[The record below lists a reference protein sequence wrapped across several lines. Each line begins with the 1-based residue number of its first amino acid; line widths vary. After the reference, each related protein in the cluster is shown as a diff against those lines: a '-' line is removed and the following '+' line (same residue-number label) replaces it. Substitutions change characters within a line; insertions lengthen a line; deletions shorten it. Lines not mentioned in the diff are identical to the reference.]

1 MAEISADMVKQLREA
16 TNVSMMECKRAL
28 VEAGGE
34 MEKATRLLRE
44 RGIAIATK
52 KASRATNQ
60 GVIASATTADGKTA
74 SLVQLNC
81 ETDFVARNDNFKI
94 FVSQLAAKACS
105 TDASLGETMKAEL
118 TAKIAEIGENMVITR
133 NTRFVLQGTGAIA
146 SYIHMGGK
154 VGVLVDVACE
164 KADTA
169 SNPVF
174 KELIKDLTLHIAASR
189 PRYLTSDEIPA
200 DVVKSEREIYA
211 KQVTGKPAN
220 IIDKIVDG
228 KMKKFH
234 EEVCFVNQLFVK
246 EQKETIT
253 SLLDLKGKQIGD
265 TLKIRRFARYQL
277 GE

>member
-1 MAEISADMVKQLREA
+1 MAEISADTVKKLREA

-28 VEAGGE
+28 VEAGGD

-60 GVIASATTADGKTA
+60 GIIASSTTADGKTS
-74 SLVQLNC
+74 SLIQVNC
-81 ETDFVARNDNFKI
+81 ETDFVARNDIFKT
-94 FVSQLAAKACS
+94 FVNQIAVKACS
-105 TDASLGETMKAEL
+105 TDESLGESMKSEL
-118 TAKIAEIGENMVITR
+118 MAKVAEIGENLVITR
-133 NTRFVLQGTGAIA
+133 NVRFILQGTGAIA

-154 VGVLVDVACE
+154 VGVLVDLACE
-164 KADTA
+164 KAETQN
-169 SNPVF
+169 NPAF
-174 KELIKDLTLHIAASR
+174 KELIKDLTLHVAASK
-189 PRYLTSDEIPA
+189 PRYLTSAEVPA
-200 DVVKSEREIYA
+200 DVISSEREIYA

-228 KMKKFH
+228 KMKKFY
-234 EEVCFVNQLFVK
+234 EETCFVDQLFVK

-253 SLLDLKGKQIGD
+253 SLLASKGKSIGD
-265 TLKIRRFARYQL
+265 TLKIRKFVRYQL

>member
-1 MAEISADMVKQLREA
+1 MAEISADIVKKLREA

-28 VEAGGE
+28 VEAEGD

-44 RGIAIATK
+44 RGIAIAAK

-60 GVIASATTADGKTA
+60 GIIASSTTADGKTS
-74 SLVQLNC
+74 SLIQVNC
-81 ETDFVARNDNFKI
+81 ETDFVAKNDNFRN
-94 FVSQLAAKACS
+94 FVAQLAVKACS
-105 TDASLGETMKAEL
+105 SDVSLGETMKAEL

-133 NTRFVLQGTGAIA
+133 NTRFVLGGTGAIA

-164 KADTA
+164 KAETTN
-169 SNPVF
+169 NPVF

-189 PRYLTSDEIPA
+189 PRYMTSAEVPA
-200 DVVKSEREIYA
+200 DVISAEREIYA

-228 KMKKFH
+228 KMKKFY

-253 SLLDLKGKQIGD
+253 SLLEAKGKQIGD
-265 TLKIRRFARYQL
+265 KLTIRRFARYQL

>member
-1 MAEISADMVKQLREA
+1 MAEITADIVKKLREA

-28 VEAGGE
+28 VEAGGD

-44 RGIAIATK
+44 RGIAIAAK

-60 GVIASATTADGKTA
+60 GIIASAKTEDGKIA
-74 SLVQLNC
+74 SLIQVNC
-81 ETDFVARNDNFKI
+81 ETDFVAKNENFKN
-94 FVSQLAAKACS
+94 FVAQLAVKACA
-105 TDASLGETMKAEL
+105 TDGNLGETSKDEL

-133 NTRFVLQGTGAIA
+133 NVRFVSEGTGAIA

-164 KADTA
+164 KTETAD
-169 SNPVF
+169 NPVF

-189 PRYLTSDEIPA
+189 PKYLTSAEVPA
-200 DVVKSEREIYA
+200 DVISAEREIYA

-228 KMKKFH
+228 KMKKFY
-234 EEVCFVNQLFVK
+234 EEACFVNQLFVK

-253 SLLDLKGKQIGD
+253 SLLDSKGKQVGD
-265 TLKIRRFARYQL
+265 ALKIRRFARYQL